1 MSQHDLTIANQTA
14 ANARADINNALQALG
29 STLSGSTEPSNP
41 SIGML
46 WYDTNNN
53 LLKLRSE
60 ANDDWIPIGYF
71 YQDTLSFRI
80 LDNTQVTNTSG
91 VQTGLLGDQSTSVWQ
106 AGTGTTPSLV
116 SPANVK
122 SAVEALVPDTIGVNQ
137 TWQNLGGSRSGN
149 TAYQNTT
156 SRPIQVAITA
166 STQGRVEVSTNGSTW
181 VIIQHEMGIVG
192 ESRNTIAFIV
202 PVNHYYKIT
211 STFEQWA
218 ELR

>member
-29 STLSGSTEPSNP
+29 STLSGSTEPSDP

-60 ANDDWIPIGYF
+60 ANDNWIPIGYF
-71 YQDTLSFRI
+71 DQGNLSFRI

-149 TAYQNTT
+149 TAYRNTT